1 MTLEDDDFT
10 QIVAEAV
17 REVGR
22 VTAKRESAQRAV
34 ESMVERVGL
43 FNGDKVPSYME
54 AYHVEMDVR
63 GVNDALR
70 LEFFCQV
77 AAPWIHVEVRELGEA
92 HSSWETFGE
101 AYMANHQEAGTGAT
115 STIG

>member
-1 MTLEDDDFT
+1 MEDDDFT

-54 AYHVEMDVR
+54 A
-63 GVNDALR
+63 
-70 LEFFCQV
+70 
-77 AAPWIHVEVRELGEA
+77 
-92 HSSWETFGE
+92 
-101 AYMANHQEAGTGAT
+101 
-115 STIG
+115 